1 MTEYILV
8 SEALKLLA
16 PFKGEKRDVVTLVAN
31 EDRAFEVIAPR
42 NEGTLFKSV
51 LTRIIGEPRTA
62 IANGNLGN
70 WEELKEFLKN
80 TYTEE
85 QILDYD
91 ADLLF
96 STKQTN
102 AESVS

>member
-16 PFKGEKRDVVTLVAN
+16 PFKDEKRDVVAFFAN
-31 EDRAFEVIAPR
+31 EDRAFKVIAPR

-51 LTRIIGEPRTA
+51 LTRISGEPTTA

-70 WEELKEFLKN
+70 LGRVKGIFKEYVHRKASIRLSCK
-80 TYTEE
+80 
-85 QILDYD
+85 
-91 ADLLF
+91 
-96 STKQTN
+96 
-102 AESVS
+102 SVVQYQAN